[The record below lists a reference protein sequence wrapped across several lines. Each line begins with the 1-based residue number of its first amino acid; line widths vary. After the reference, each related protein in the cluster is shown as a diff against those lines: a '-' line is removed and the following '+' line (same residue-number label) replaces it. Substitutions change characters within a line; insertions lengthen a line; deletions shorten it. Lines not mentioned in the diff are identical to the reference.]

1 MKPVWLAGT
10 ALVLALATIPGAG
23 QIKEPW
29 VGIWVEDVSKS
40 TYTGQVNRS
49 AVVTLGSWKN
59 GMSFINDVITADGQK
74 QHIVWKARFDG
85 RFYPVTGN
93 PRADEMSLQRTGPRQ
108 VVQTNR
114 LKGSVVNVAESEFSE
129 DGKTWTQI
137 LKVPSEGSFVQRA
150 RFIRTRR

>member
-1 MKPVWLAGT
+1 M
-10 ALVLALATIPGAG
+10 
-23 QIKEPW
+23 
-29 VGIWVEDVSKS
+29 
-40 TYTGQVNRS
+40 
-49 AVVTLGSWKN
+49 TLGSWKN